1 MIVEII
7 AALVVGGF
15 ALALVLEPMLR
26 SVRHSTSPLDLPDP
40 EETPRGIAL
49 SALREIEFDR
59 ETGKLSDADYTLL
72 KQRYTQAAVQ
82 AIRAEEQSAGSGAA
96 DATGETPDPVEA
108 IISAK
113 VRALRQPAGDGLAKC
128 PTCGPRPEP
137 DAVFCSTCGNR
148 LPTGLACTSCG
159 SALAPDARFCEA
171 CGSKQ
176 AISA

>member
-15 ALALVLEPMLR
+15 ALAMVLEPMLR
-26 SVRHSTSPLDLPDP
+26 SVRHSSSPLDLPDL
-40 EETPRGIAL
+40 EDTPRGIAL

-59 ETGKLSDADYTLL
+59 ETGKLSDADYALL

-82 AIRAEEQSAGSGAA
+82 AMRAEEQSAGDAGAPH
-96 DATGETPDPVEA
+96 GETPDPVEA

-113 VRALRQPAGDGLAKC
+113 VRALRQPAGDGAPGC
-128 PTCGPRPEP
+128 PACGPRPEP
-137 DAVFCSTCGNR
+137 DAIFCSSCGKR
-148 LPTGLACTSCG
+148 LPTGVACTSCG
-159 SALAPDARFCEA
+159 SALAADAHFCEA

-176 AISA
+176 ALSA